1 MKEYAKRLRALR
13 KEKGLTQQDVAD
25 RLKVNKQTI
34 SGYERGV
41 RRPDFEKLDE
51 LADLFDV
58 SMAYLAGSQDER
70 GAYPRHDMTDY
81 EVQLDDGSWILVE
94 AAYKKATPEIRE
106 AVRRVLGIDK

>member
-1 MKEYAKRLRALR
+1 MKEYARRIRELR

-25 RLKVNKQTI
+25 RLQVNKQTI

-58 SMAYLAGSQDER
+58 SMAYLAGSQEDR
-70 GAYPRHDMTDY
+70 GSYPRHQEPDLALQT
-81 EVQLDDGSWILVE
+81 DDGSWILVE